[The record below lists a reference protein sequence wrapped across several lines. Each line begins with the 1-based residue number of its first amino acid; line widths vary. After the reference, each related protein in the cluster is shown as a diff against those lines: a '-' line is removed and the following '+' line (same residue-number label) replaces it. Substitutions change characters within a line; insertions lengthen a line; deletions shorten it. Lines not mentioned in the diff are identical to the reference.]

1 MTSSHDASSGSV
13 FMVSVA
19 LSRMFVSGV
28 LLILFAPVLQLSPK
42 RSPEAIADDLLKSP
56 LTAAVTERRRKIF
69 HFEMLREPQDVTL
82 PKSRLRLALMLLEDL
97 QHLLNRTVLCGPRID
112 GQVRTRMYGGVGT
125 AVSNGGGY
133 SISGIVYFDQ
143 LAIAVALSGG

>member
-1 MTSSHDASSGSV
+1 
-13 FMVSVA
+13 MVSVA

-82 PKSRLRLALMLLEDL
+82 PKSRLRLALKPPENLQLLL
-97 QHLLNRTVLCGPRID
+97 SRTLLNGASADPHVRWCGGCRQHWRWLPDLCLLRGPGLVDTVEFTLLCV
-112 GQVRTRMYGGVGT
+112 GQ
-125 AVSNGGGY
+125 N
-133 SISGIVYFDQ
+133 SG
-143 LAIAVALSGG
+143 S